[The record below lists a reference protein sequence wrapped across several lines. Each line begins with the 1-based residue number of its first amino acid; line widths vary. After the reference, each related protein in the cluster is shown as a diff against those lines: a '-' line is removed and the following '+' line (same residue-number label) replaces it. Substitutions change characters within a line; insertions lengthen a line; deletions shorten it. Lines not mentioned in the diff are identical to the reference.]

1 MSAPRDAVERRAVEI
16 VYTHALRALDAM
28 HLATAELAAV
38 PLLEEPRDKL
48 GFAGRDTAQSEAAAA
63 LGFTS
68 V

>member
-1 MSAPRDAVERRAVEI
+1 MEI